1 MGISFPVN
9 VTNLTIKLTDS
20 VKDIRSKVNVGI
32 ADHINGIFANKR
44 SYLTKEISYLI
55 GVWVRSQPEMLS
67 LATSS
72 NDNSLRGH
80 FGLPDGSETNAVDMI
95 VKSIQQSTEIS
106 IKKIDNK
113 LQGGITFRCQPSH
126 FANLLGL
133 PVGHTQTKPPHE
145 NLHWLRALLESGL
158 SPIVVGYH
166 YTPGKG
172 FGRSHIG
179 RMAISGAWAVPPDFA
194 GTLDNNFIT
203 RAFDKKE
210 KDLNA
215 LFSRILKG

>member
-1 MGISFPVN
+1 MGISFPVD

-20 VKDIRSKVNVGI
+20 VSDIQRNVNIGI
-32 ADHINGIFANKR
+32 ADHINGIFANKK
-44 SYLTKEISYLI
+44 SYITKEISYLI
-55 GVWVRSQPEMLS
+55 GVWVRSQPEILS

-72 NDNSLRGH
+72 DDNALRGH
-80 FGLPDGSETNAVDMI
+80 FGLPKGSERNAVEAI
-95 VKSIQQSTEIS
+95 VKAIQQSTEIS
-106 IKKIDNK
+106 IKNINEK
-113 LQGGITFRCQPSH
+113 LEGGITFRCQPSH

-133 PVGHTQTKPPHE
+133 PVGHTQTNPPHE
-145 NLHWLRALLESGL
+145 NLHWLRALLEGGL
-158 SPIVVGYH
+158 APIVVGYH

-172 FGRSHIG
+172 FCRSTIG
-179 RMAISGAWAVPPDFA
+179 RMAVSGSWAVPPDFA
-194 GTLDNNFIT
+194 GTLDNNFVT